1 VNLTGKGSGFHNLGY
16 RIMNNNGI
24 WSIAEFR
31 QFYIYNLVTAPA
43 LASLSSYEYFIDID
57 PGIGNAAQGS
67 FATSD
72 SAAISIPIVLSVS
85 PGFHNIGV
93 RVKNTVGQWS
103 LTETRPFYVYSSVIP
118 AKTYKITNAEYF
130 FDTDPGVGK
139 CTAVNTFTGS
149 DSVSISFAASTA
161 NLLPGFHNLLVRV
174 KDSIGRWSLNETRSF
189 YVYSALN
196 TVKTSK
202 IVSGEYYFDSIP
214 KNGQGTA
221 ITAFTAEDT
230 VSTSFNIPL
239 GS

>member
-1 VNLTGKGSGFHNLGY
+1 MKKIVLMVQLLLLLSIVRAQHFSKAEYFIDSDPGIGLANSTALSDASDTGVFSTSFGVNLTGKGSGFHNLGY

-118 AKTYKITNAEYF
+118 AKTYKLQTQ
-130 FDTDPGVGK
+130 
-139 CTAVNTFTGS
+139 
-149 DSVSISFAASTA
+149 SIF
-161 NLLPGFHNLLVRV
+161 
-174 KDSIGRWSLNETRSF
+174 
-189 YVYSALN
+189 
-196 TVKTSK
+196 
-202 IVSGEYYFDSIP
+202 SIP
-214 KNGQGTA
+214 ILVLENVLLLIHLQGV
-221 ITAFTAEDT
+221 T
-230 VSTSFNIPL
+230 VFL
-239 GS
+239 